1 MIVIKTILVLI
12 SGIVMTVGLLAQDIS
27 GHKWKNRVLIILADE
42 DSSDQLDQQ
51 VNILQN
57 DPEGL
62 NDRKLVI
69 YSVKGDTYRKGINAN
84 EWVHGSN
91 TLESFKDKDSEDHFK
106 VILMGLDGGIKI
118 NQSEVLSLDELFST
132 IDAMPMRRN
141 ELRTRN
147 Q

>member
-12 SGIVMTVGLLAQDIS
+12 SGIVMTEGLLAQDIS
-27 GHKWKNRVLIILADE
+27 GHKWKNRVLIILSDE
-42 DSSDQLDQQ
+42 DSRDQLDQQ

-62 NDRKLVI
+62 TDRKLVI
-69 YSVKGDTYRKGINAN
+69 YSVKGDTYRKGINSN

-91 TLESFKDKDSEDHFK
+91 TLESFKDSENHFK

>member
-1 MIVIKTILVLI
+1 MTRYISTLILI
-12 SGIVMTVGLLAQDIS
+12 ATFTFNCTVRAQDIS
-27 GHKWKNRVLIILADE
+27 SHKWKNRVLIILSDE
-42 DSSDQLDQQ
+42 DSRDQLDQQ
-51 VNILQN
+51 VNILQS

-69 YSVKGDTYRKGINAN
+69 YYVKGDTYRKGINAN

-91 TLESFKDKDSEDHFK
+91 TFESFKDSEDHFK

>member
-1 MIVIKTILVLI
+1 MILGILI
-12 SGIVMTVGLLAQDIS
+12 TEGLYAQDIS
-27 GHKWKNRVLIILADE
+27 SHKWKNRVLIILSDE
-42 DSSDQLDQQ
+42 DSSDQFNQQ

-69 YSVKGDTYRKGINAN
+69 YYVKGDTYRKGINSN

-91 TLESFKDKDSEDHFK
+91 TFESFKDSENHFK